1 MIGTQMIDRQR
12 YTQLNYVELRKTMI
26 LNYDEQCVI
35 VTKNKKLEIN
45 IIRLN

>member
-1 MIGTQMIDRQR
+1 MIDRQR

-26 LNYDEQCVI
+26 LNYDEQWAI